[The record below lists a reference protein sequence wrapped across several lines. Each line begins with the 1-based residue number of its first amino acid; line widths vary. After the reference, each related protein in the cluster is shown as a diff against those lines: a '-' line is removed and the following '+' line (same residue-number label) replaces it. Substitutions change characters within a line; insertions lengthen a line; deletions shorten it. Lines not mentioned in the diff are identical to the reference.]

1 MPVMKI
7 GELATRAGVSAQ
19 TIRYYEDIGVLPEAL
34 RQPNG
39 YRTYDDSALKRLGFI
54 RDAQTSGLTLTE
66 IQLVLDMK
74 DSGESTCGHV
84 ISMLE
89 QHLTEVDRQLSELE
103 RTQRRIQEM
112 IARARDMDPAKCT
125 DPDKCQTISTRE
137 V

>member
-1 MPVMKI
+1 MKI

-19 TIRYYEDIGVLPEAL
+19 TIRYYEDIGVLPEAV

-39 YRTYDDSALKRLGFI
+39 YRTYDDSAVKRLGFI

-66 IQLVLDMK
+66 IQMVLDMK

-89 QHLTEVDRQLSELE
+89 QHLNEVDRQLVELT
-103 RTQRRIQEM
+103 RTRRQLEGM
-112 IARARDMDPAKCT
+112 IGTAKQMDPAKCT
-125 DPDKCQTISTRE
+125 DPDKCQTINARE
-137 V
+137 A